1 MLLLKTSGYTYEH
14 ILKPG
19 EGLVAAYGSDTSGE
33 EDNVDDS
40 NDYLDWQKLV
50 CLLCKR
56 QFFSKDDLSR
66 HQQVSALHKKNI
78 ELLYLQKSLEYGKKS
93 KYRDRAKERRL
104 KYGESDDPQPS
115 KLKEKY
121 LKAREM
127 PDVSNSFSASTND
140 PIGSENVGNKL
151 LQKMGWTEGQ
161 GLGKSNQ
168 GRTSII
174 QVSVKAICILGEYFY
189 SST

>member
-1 MLLLKTSGYTYEH
+1 M
-14 ILKPG
+14 
-19 EGLVAAYGSDTSGE
+19 
-33 EDNVDDS
+33 
-40 NDYLDWQKLV
+40 
-50 CLLCKR
+50 
-56 QFFSKDDLSR
+56 
-66 HQQVSALHKKNI
+66 
-78 ELLYLQKSLEYGKKS
+78 LYLQKSLESGKKS

-127 PDVSNSFSASTND
+127 PDMHPVIAASSND
-140 PIGSENVGNKL
+140 PIGAENVGNKL

-174 QVSVKAICILGEYFY
+174 QVNMFCNQMTLSLYQILTY
-189 SST
+189 

>member
-1 MLLLKTSGYTYEH
+1 MQVSHFINKFYCDFFQSN
-14 ILKPG
+14 

-33 EDNVDDS
+33 EDNADDTS
-40 NDYLDWQKLV
+40 EYLDWQKLV

-56 QFFSKDDLSR
+56 QFFSKDDLNR
-66 HQQVSALHKKNI
+66 HQQVSTLHKKNM
-78 ELLYLQKSLEYGKKS
+78 ELLYLQKSLESGKKS

-121 LKAREM
+121 LKAREVPEM
-127 PDVSNSFSASTND
+127 HSAVTVSSND
-140 PIGSENVGNKL
+140 PISSENVGNKL

-174 QVSVKAICILGEYFY
+174 QVNYVN
-189 SST
+189 